1 VPFQTA
7 MMHSIAVPEEP
18 KKKKSKKKEE
28 DWEIMSIFGAMEQE

>member
-28 DWEIMSIFGAMEQE
+28 D